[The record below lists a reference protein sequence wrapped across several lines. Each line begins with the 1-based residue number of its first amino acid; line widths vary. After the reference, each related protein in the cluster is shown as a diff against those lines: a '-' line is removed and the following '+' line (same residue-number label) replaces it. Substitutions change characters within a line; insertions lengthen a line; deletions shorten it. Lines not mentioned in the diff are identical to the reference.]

1 MSLLFV
7 IPIALVLL
15 IVFWRRNVSLYKQ
28 NYLDSGYFNL
38 CIVHSYNVLNAPI
51 NYKPLEVSENF
62 FNFTANL
69 ILKTIH
75 FVIFSVV
82 TYIFRDVPAVGI
94 VLAGIYGL
102 FVALSW
108 LTYKGRYT
116 FYKEIPEDHKP
127 AFTPILKASIC
138 IPIYQTIINVLLIMV

>member
-7 IPIALVLL
+7 IPIALVFL
-15 IVFWRRNVSLYKQ
+15 IVFWRRNVSLYNQ
-28 NYLDSGYFNL
+28 NYTDLGYFNL
-38 CIVHSYNVLNAPI
+38 SVVRMYNTLHAPI

-69 ILKTIH
+69 ILKTVH
-75 FVIFSVV
+75 FIIFSVV

-102 FVALSW
+102 FVTLSW

-116 FYKEIPEDHKP
+116 FYKEIPEDTKI
-127 AFTPILKASIC
+127 AFTPIFKASIC
-138 IPIYQTIINVLLIMV
+138 IPIYQTIISILLIMV